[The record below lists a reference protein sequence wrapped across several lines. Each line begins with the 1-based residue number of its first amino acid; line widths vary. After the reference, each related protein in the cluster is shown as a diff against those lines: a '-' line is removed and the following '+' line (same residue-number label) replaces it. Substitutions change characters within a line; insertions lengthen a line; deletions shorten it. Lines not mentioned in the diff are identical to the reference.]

1 MRGFVCGLIVS
12 VCFVLGTGRAWHTT
26 LPTTQPA
33 RAGQPQTAPAASS
46 LEPAS
51 PQPQS
56 ELQPQVARE
65 LLELRRQL
73 GGTWQSGQEGDAA
86 FLDALQQVAEEA
98 SKTAPA
104 SDSPRNVASPIPRQ
118 ACDQLSEVCHN
129 LLTLAKQL
137 HQNGQVQAADR
148 LYAFETLL
156 RGEVQNWAATQA
168 GPAPVDTIL
177 APADKPQSVPA
188 P

>member
-26 LPTTQPA
+26 LPTTQRA
-33 RAGQPQTAPAASS
+33 RAGQPQTAPTAFPA
-46 LEPAS
+46 EPTP

-73 GGTWQSGQEGDAA
+73 GGAWQSGQEGDAA
-86 FLDALQQVAEEA
+86 FLDALQQVADEA
-98 SKTAPA
+98 TKIAPA
-104 SDSPRNVASPIPRQ
+104 SDSARNVASPIARE
-118 ACDQLSEVCHN
+118 ACGQLSEACQN
-129 LLTLAKQL
+129 LIMLAQQL
-137 HQNGQVQAADR
+137 QRNGQVQAADR

-168 GPAPVDTIL
+168 GPTVVDTIL
-177 APADKPQSVPA
+177 APADKPQSVPT